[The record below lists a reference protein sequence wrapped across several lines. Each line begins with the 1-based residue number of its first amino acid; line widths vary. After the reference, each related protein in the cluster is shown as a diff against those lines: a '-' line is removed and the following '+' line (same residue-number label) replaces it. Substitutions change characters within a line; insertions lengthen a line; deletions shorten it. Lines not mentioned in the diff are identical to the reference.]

1 MKLLPALRH
10 PIRTKPLRVKLM
22 ATVLVLLVAAM
33 TLIGVASVTALRRYL
48 LADIDGN
55 LLVTSQSTKSKF
67 DQNFKEIKLPAN
79 YYGTTSSAP
88 VSGTGAVP
96 PADQTWTPTRGSEQA
111 FDPAELPAL
120 PSVAH
125 VMDRIGEPFTVASV
139 GSPKR
144 WRILVTELGNH
155 QLQMLAYSQ
164 YDLDH
169 AVQRL
174 VTINIFGGISVLLF
188 AATIGAEMIRRS
200 MRPLSTIEKTA
211 SAIAAGDLSQRVPDP
226 EAQNPQPKTEVGS
239 LARSLNTMLSQIE
252 AAFTAQAASEAAAR
266 DSEQKARHSE
276 ERMRRFVADASHELR
291 TPLTTIRGF
300 AELYR
305 QGAVSTPEQTAEVVR
320 RIENE
325 ASRMGLL
332 VEDLLLL
339 ARLDR
344 ERPLKLSPVELR
356 VLAAEAVEA
365 ARVVAPDRQI
375 TLVTA
380 PGAGHLVVRGDD
392 ARLRQVIGNLVTNAL
407 THTPAGTPVIVRLAS
422 DQDENGQDMA
432 VLEVHDRG
440 PGLSAEQQDRV
451 FERFYRA
458 DPARTRR
465 SDGTVSTGL
474 GLAIVAALVAAH
486 EGVVEVDSQPGVGAT
501 FRVRLPLDDVPEDD
515 YSPMDDS
522 AMDSSVDDP
531 ALDDYA
537 DDGSATPLDS
547 AGRTSQS

>member
-1 MKLLPALRH
+1 MKLTSHLRH

-22 ATVLVLLVAAM
+22 ATVLALLVAAM
-33 TLIGVASVTALRRYL
+33 SLIAVASVTALRRYL
-48 LADIDGN
+48 MADLEGN
-55 LLVTSQSTKSKF
+55 LTVVSKQAADSFNAGHTKFQLPPYYYGATSQNGQWVQADNVANVFT
-67 DQNFKEIKLPAN
+67 DAQLPELP
-79 YYGTTSSAP
+79 P
-88 VSGTGAVP
+88 VSDA
-96 PADQTWTPTRGSEQA
+96 ADRA
-111 FDPAELPAL
+111 
-120 PSVAH
+120 
-125 VMDRIGEPFTVASV
+125 GEPFTV
-139 GSPKR
+139 GSKGEAKR
-144 WRILVTELGNH
+144 WRVLINPLSNGQYELV
-155 QLQMLAYSQ
+155 AISQ
-164 YDLDH
+164 YEVDH

-174 VTINIFGGISVLLF
+174 VTINLFGGISVLLF
-188 AATIGAEMIRRS
+188 AATIGAELIRRS
-200 MRPLSTIEKTA
+200 MRPLSQIEKTA

-226 EAQNPQPKTEVGS
+226 EPDNPRPATEVGS
-239 LARSLNTMLSQIE
+239 LARSLNTMLAQIE
-252 AAFTAQAASEAAAR
+252 TAFTAQAASEAAAR
-266 DSEQKARHSE
+266 EAEQNARYSE

-305 QGAVSTPEQTAEVVR
+305 QGAVTTPQQTAEVVQ

-344 ERPLKLSPVELR
+344 ERPLKLTPVELR

-380 PGAGHLVVRGDD
+380 PGSGHLVVRGDD

-422 DQDENGQDMA
+422 EPVEGDTGMA

-440 PGLSAEQQDRV
+440 PGLSVEQQERV

-501 FRVRLPLDDVPEDD
+501 FRVRLPLVETDDDFGDAEEDID
-515 YSPMDDS
+515 ETDIDQTDIDQTDMDQTDIDETDVGG
-522 AMDSSVDDP
+522 AEEASV
-531 ALDDYA
+531 
-537 DDGSATPLDS
+537 
-547 AGRTSQS
+547 QK

>member
-55 LLVTSQSTKSKF
+55 LELTSTTTAKKF
-67 DQNFKEIKLPAN
+67 ADQAYIGDLKLPAG
-79 YYGTTSSAP
+79 YYGMTTSAP
-88 VSGTGAVP
+88 VEGALARP
-96 PADQTWTPTRGSEQA
+96 MADLTWLKPKDERSQ
-111 FDPAELPAL
+111 FDPAQLPVM
-120 PSVAH
+120 PSVADAQQH
-125 VMDRIGEPFTVASV
+125 LDEPFTV
-139 GSPKR
+139 GSAQSAKR
-144 WRILVTELGNH
+144 WRVLVTKLGNG
-155 QLQMLAYSQ
+155 QLQVLAYSQ
-164 YDLDH
+164 YELDH

-226 EAQNPQPKTEVGS
+226 EPENPQPKTEVGS

-266 DSEQKARHSE
+266 DAEAAARHSE

-356 VLAAEAVEA
+356 VLAAEAVEG

-392 ARLRQVIGNLVTNAL
+392 ARLRQVIGNLVSNAL

-422 DQDENGQDMA
+422 ERGEDGRDEA

-440 PGLSAEQQDRV
+440 PGLSAEQQERV

-501 FRVRLPLDDVPEDD
+501 FRVRLPLDDAPEDD
-515 YSPMDDS
+515 DATMED
-522 AMDSSVDDP
+522 AE
-531 ALDDYA
+531 LDDLE
-537 DDGSATPLDS
+537 GSAAP
-547 AGRTSQS
+547 

>member
-1 MKLLPALRH
+1 MKFASHLRH

-33 TLIGVASVTALRRYL
+33 SLIAVASVTALRRYL
-48 LADIDGN
+48 MADIDGGLGTVAQN
-55 LLVTSQSTKSKF
+55 AVNTVSQGRKF
-67 DQNFKEIKLPAN
+67 TLPPFYFGA
-79 YYGTTSSAP
+79 TSSDGKWVQADNVHSVWTDAQLP
-88 VSGTGAVP
+88 VL
-96 PADQTWTPTRGSEQA
+96 PTVEEAGKML
-111 FDPAELPAL
+111 D
-120 PSVAH
+120 
-125 VMDRIGEPFTVASV
+125 EPFTV
-139 GSPKR
+139 GSQAEPKR
-144 WRILVTELGNH
+144 WRVQVTKLPSGQLGLV
-155 QLQMLAYSQ
+155 AVSQ
-164 YDLDH
+164 YEADH

-188 AATIGAEMIRRS
+188 AATIGAELIRRS
-200 MRPLSTIEKTA
+200 MRPLSQIEKTA

-226 EAQNPQPKTEVGS
+226 EPDNPRPATEVGS
-239 LARSLNTMLSQIE
+239 LARSLNSMLAQIE

-266 DSEQKARHSE
+266 EAEQNARHSE

-305 QGAVSTPEQTAEVVR
+305 QGAVTTQEQTAEVVK

-380 PGAGHLVVRGDD
+380 PGSGLLVVRGDD

-422 DQDENGQDMA
+422 EPGDGDAGTA
-432 VLEVHDRG
+432 ILEVHDRG
-440 PGLSAEQQDRV
+440 PGLSPEQQDRV
-451 FERFYRA
+451 FERFYRG

-465 SDGTVSTGL
+465 VDGTVSTGL

-486 EGVVEVDSQPGVGAT
+486 EGVVEVESQPGVGAT
-501 FRVRLPLDDVPEDD
+501 FRVRLPLIEAEEDGEN
-515 YSPMDDS
+515 
-522 AMDSSVDDP
+522 VDENDIDKEG
-531 ALDDYA
+531 AEHID
-537 DDGSATPLDS
+537 ATGD
-547 AGRTSQS
+547 